1 MGRYG
6 ANISATNNAADIFLY
21 ASVNFFNTTIVGSEG
36 EGTTMQDGS
45 TILDLRIL
53 LSSEINHIVNLI
65 ILFIQFRGTSKV
77 RKHVK

>member
-21 ASVNFFNTTIVGSEG
+21 ASVNFFNTTIDGSEG

-53 LSSEINHIVNLI
+53 LPSEINHIVNLI
-65 ILFIQFRGTSKV
+65 ISYCLYNLGERV
-77 RKHVK
+77 R